1 MYKVTRIEL
10 NEYHI
15 GERSWYKLSLEIF
28 DYERNDMSIYEQ
40 CQRCMSYHTII
51 QMKDGS
57 SFDGIVEGIDGNM
70 IFVLV
75 GEDVMT
81 DEMANEMARQP
92 RQPFGPMR
100 NRYRRFRRRPFPI
113 NTIAALALLRYPF
126 IVPPYPYYPYY
137 PY

>member
-1 MYKVTRIEL
+1 M
-10 NEYHI
+10 
-15 GERSWYKLSLEIF
+15 SLEIF

-57 SFDGIVEGIDGNM
+57 SFDGIIEGIEGNVV
-70 IFVLV
+70 FVFV

-81 DEMANEMARQP
+81 EEKANEMT

-100 NRYRRFRRRPFPI
+100 NRYRRFRRRPFHI
-113 NTIAALALLRYPF
+113 NAIAALALLRYPF
-126 IVPPYPYYPYY
+126 IVPPYPYPYY

>member
-1 MYKVTRIEL
+1 M
-10 NEYHI
+10 
-15 GERSWYKLSLEIF
+15 SLEIF

-40 CQRCMSYHTII
+40 CQRCISYHTII

-57 SFDGIVEGIDGNM
+57 SFDGIVV
-70 IFVLV
+70 FVLV

>member
-1 MYKVTRIEL
+1 M
-10 NEYHI
+10 
-15 GERSWYKLSLEIF
+15 SLEIF

-57 SFDGIVEGIDGNM
+57 SFDGIVEGIDGNVV
-70 IFVLV
+70 FVLV

-81 DEMANEMARQP
+81 DEKANEMTRQP

-113 NTIAALALLRYPF
+113 NAIAALALLRYPF